1 MKIRNILIL
10 LLAAAAGAT
19 FTFAIVANEES
30 KTPQIKT
37 DDAPLAKTPGGV
49 ITSYADVIEPVQKA
63 VVSVYSS
70 KTVHQQINPF
80 NPFFRRFFGD
90 RIPGGGGGGG
100 GGEYKQEGLGSGV
113 VATADGYILTNNHV
127 VDGADELKVALSDG
141 RELTARLIG
150 ADPKTDIAV
159 IKIDATSLPAI
170 TFADSDK
177 IRVGDIA
184 FAIGNPLDVGQTVT
198 QGIVSATGRNNLKIL
213 GNGDVYENFIQ
224 TDAAINQGNSGGA
237 LVDAEGR
244 LIGINTAIMTPSR
257 GNIGIGFAIPANL
270 AAGIMRSLIET
281 GDVQRGYLGVE
292 GQDVTA
298 EIADAAGLKKGTT
311 GVIINDIPADS
322 PAGKAGLRRNDV
334 VTAVNERPV
343 KSMRDLRLQI
353 ATLAPG
359 TEVKITHLRGG
370 KERTATVKLGAL
382 SDTGGDE
389 ILTGV
394 RVEPLTEGSRRQLG
408 IPGNLT
414 GVIITTMAEDSPYN
428 GRLVEGLLIVEIN
441 NQPVTDADSARKALR
456 KGANQLLVYSRGY
469 LVRLPVQV
477 K

>member
-1 MKIRNILIL
+1 MKIRNILTL
-10 LLAAAAGAT
+10 LLAAMAGAT
-19 FTFAIVANEES
+19 LTFAVVAKEES
-30 KTPQIKT
+30 KSPQIKT
-37 DDAPLAKTPGGV
+37 DDAPLAKTSGGV
-49 ITSYADVIEPVQKA
+49 VTSYADVIEPVQKA

-70 KTVHQQINPF
+70 KTVHQQINPL
-80 NPFFRRFFGD
+80 FRRFFGD
-90 RIPGGGGGGG
+90 QIPGGGGD
-100 GGEYKQEGLGSGV
+100 YKQEGLGSGV

-141 RELTARLIG
+141 RELTAKLVG
-150 ADPKTDIAV
+150 ADPKTDVAV
-159 IKIDATSLPAI
+159 IKIEASDLPAI

-177 IRVGDIA
+177 IRVGDVV
-184 FAIGNPLDVGQTVT
+184 FAVGNPLGVGQTVT
-198 QGIVSATGRNNLKIL
+198 QGIVSATGRNSLGII
-213 GNGDVYENFIQ
+213 GNGDGYENFIQ

-244 LIGINTAIMTPSR
+244 LIGINTAIISPSR

-270 AAGIMRSLIET
+270 AAGIMRSLVET
-281 GDVQRGYLGVE
+281 GGVQRGYLGIQ
-292 GQDVTA
+292 GQDVTE

-311 GVIINDIPADS
+311 GIIINDIPSDS

-353 ATLAPG
+353 ASLAPG
-359 TEVKITHLRGG
+359 TEVKVTYLRTG
-370 KERTATVKLGAL
+370 KEHTATVKLGAL

-389 ILTGV
+389 ILSGV
-394 RVEPLTEGSRRQLG
+394 RVEPLTDETRRQIGAPKDLA
-408 IPGNLT
+408 
-414 GVIITTMAEDSPYN
+414 GVVITSVAEDSPYN
-428 GRLVEGLLIVEIN
+428 GRLGEGLLIVEIN
-441 NQPVTDADSARKALR
+441 NQPVSDADSARKAVR
-456 KGANQLLVYSRGY
+456 KGANQLLVYTRGY